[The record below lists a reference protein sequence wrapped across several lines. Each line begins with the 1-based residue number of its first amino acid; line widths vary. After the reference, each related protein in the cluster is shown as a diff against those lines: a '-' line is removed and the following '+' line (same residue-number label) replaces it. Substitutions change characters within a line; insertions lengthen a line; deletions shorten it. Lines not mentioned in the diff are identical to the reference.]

1 MLLRHRPPGIDPRPA
16 NTTKGFEHLKDEWIS
31 VLRWLDANHVEHV
44 LVGAV
49 AQAIR
54 GQAGIDGPVSIVPAP
69 YGRNLE
75 RLSKALGSAHA
86 RMRVDGEADTS
97 PVKMTAEK
105 LARGAWW
112 TLRCGEHDLDI
123 EPRPVGGPRYQ
134 ELLYEASR
142 FELEPGL
149 HVEVASP
156 EDLEHFAYV
165 RRTGMSPE
173 IRISRASDR
182 AEEPDGTPKGPDRAP
197 EQAPERRPG
206 PD

>member
-44 LVGAV
+44 LVGAA

-54 GQAGIDGPVSIVPAP
+54 GQAGIEGPVSIVPAP

-75 RLSKALGSAHA
+75 RLSRALGSAHA
-86 RMRVDGEADTS
+86 RMRVDGEAETS

-165 RRTGMSPE
+165 RRTGISPE
-173 IRISRASDR
+173 IRISRAPER
-182 AEEPDGTPKGPDRAP
+182 AVEPDRTQGELDRTP
-197 EQAPERRPG
+197 EQAPDPRPG

>member
-44 LVGAV
+44 LVGAA